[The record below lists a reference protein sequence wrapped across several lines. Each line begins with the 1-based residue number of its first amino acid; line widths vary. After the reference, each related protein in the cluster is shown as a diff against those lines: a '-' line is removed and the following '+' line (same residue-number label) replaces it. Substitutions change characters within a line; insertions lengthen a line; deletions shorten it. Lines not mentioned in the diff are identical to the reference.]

1 MWEMAGIGWNTV
13 RWVKLCE
20 IVVVHV
26 VGGDIKRRGGRGMC
40 AELISILRSFRRYE
54 LGVLGKLE
62 RLSARG
68 ERRRTE
74 QETARAEQEMA
85 DLRENLREARLQL
98 VRILSEEVRWQLREI
113 TEG

>member
-1 MWEMAGIGWNTV
+1 
-13 RWVKLCE
+13 
-20 IVVVHV
+20 
-26 VGGDIKRRGGRGMC
+26 MC

-68 ERRRTE
+68 ERKRRTE
-74 QETARAEQEMA
+74 QETAGAEQEMA

-98 VRILSEEVRWQLREI
+98 VRILSEEVRRQLEEI
-113 TEG
+113 TGLS

>member
-1 MWEMAGIGWNTV
+1 
-13 RWVKLCE
+13 
-20 IVVVHV
+20 
-26 VGGDIKRRGGRGMC
+26 MC

-68 ERRRTE
+68 ERERKTE
-74 QETARAEQEMA
+74 QEMAGAEHEMA

-113 TEG
+113 TQR